1 MPFARRAQLL
11 NAAPGTSPATD
22 KNMFTIPAKELIS
35 AGFADAI
42 NKLFNATVLT
52 PGEELATLNLV
63 ARVAK

>member
-1 MPFARRAQLL
+1 ML
-11 NAAPGTSPATD
+11 G
-22 KNMFTIPAKELIS
+22 IHVGE
-35 AGFADAI
+35 DAI